1 MTLSADLCTKIERCR
16 ICGSDELVDVVDMG
30 AQYVASLFP
39 TGPLPAELDQPFP
52 LHVIRC
58 AAPGGCGLVQLEH
71 AVSPRVLYD
80 HYGYRSG
87 TNEMMRANL
96 AGIAHQTESIV
107 SLRPGD
113 VVLDIGCNDG
123 TLLESYATPGI
134 DRVGIDP
141 SDAIKAIENPDIT
154 AVNDFFNKDTFEKVR
169 PGKKAR
175 AVTSIAMFYDLSD
188 PAAFVRDVGAVL
200 DDDGIWVLELSYLP
214 AMLEANAF
222 DTICHEHLE
231 YYSLGAI
238 EWLFRSEG
246 FELLRVDVNDVNG
259 GSFRL
264 VVSREGSRP
273 RNAGALAGIERLR
286 RAEEALGLATDAP
299 YERFRE
305 ACAGVKSELTRLILA
320 IKDQGKRVYVYGAS
334 TKGNTLLQFCGLD
347 GRMIDKAA
355 DRNPDKWGT
364 KTVGTGIPIISEDE
378 ARADAPEYFLALP
391 WHFEK
396 GFIKREQEYLARG
409 GHFIFP
415 LPEVR
420 VIGASA

>member
-1 MTLSADLCTKIERCR
+1 MTHPGPLCTKIERCR
-16 ICGSDELVDVVDMG
+16 ICGSDQLVDVVDMG
-30 AQYVASLFP
+30 AQYIASLFP
-39 TGPLPAELDQPFP
+39 VGPLPAELDQPFP

-58 AAPGGCGLVQLEH
+58 SAPGGCGLVQLEH
-71 AVSPRVLYD
+71 AVAPSVLYD

-107 SLRPGD
+107 SLQPND

-123 TLLESYATPGI
+123 TLLQSYSTPGI
-134 DRVGIDP
+134 DRIGMDP
-141 SDAIKAIENPDIT
+141 SDAIKAIEDPNIT
-154 AVNDFFNKDTFEKVR
+154 AVNDFFSRDSFESAR
-169 PGKKAR
+169 PGRKAR
-175 AVTSIAMFYDLSD
+175 AVTSIAMFYDLND
-188 PAAFVRDVGAVL
+188 PASFVRDVAAVL
-200 DDDGIWVLELSYLP
+200 EDDGIWVLELSYLP

-222 DTICHEHLE
+222 DTICHEHVE

-264 VVSREGSRP
+264 VVGREGSRP
-273 RNAGALAGIERLR
+273 KNAGALAGIERLR
-286 RAEEALGLATDAP
+286 RSEGALGLTTDVP
-299 YERFRE
+299 YKHFRD
-305 ACAGVKSELTRLILA
+305 ACAAIKGELTRLILE

-334 TKGNTLLQFCGLD
+334 TKGNTLLQYCGLD
-347 GRMIDKAA
+347 AGMIDKAA

-364 KTVGTGIPIISEDE
+364 KTVGTEIPIISEDE
-378 ARADAPEYFLALP
+378 ARADDPEYFLALP

-396 GFIKREQEYLARG
+396 SFITREKEYLARG